1 MSAKGTSARSRRLRT
16 RRAVAAML
24 PNLLTLGNAACGF
37 GAIVHVG
44 GIALPPPAVPPAPP
58 PDPIHAILT
67 HPNVW
72 TACTL
77 IFIAMVFDVLDG
89 RVARL
94 TRQTSDLGAQ
104 LDSLADAITFGVAPA
119 FLVWKVMWLVPAGP
133 PVHVGSRLTWALS
146 LLYMGCA
153 VLRLARFNVETAPDD
168 RHDMFR
174 GLPTPGAAGVVA
186 SLFLLFHEA
195 AGTLRDWNLLPVLVW
210 LLPALVPALGLL
222 MVSSFPYLHLLTWVF
237 RGKKPF
243 TSLVGLVFAILIA
256 VQEPTL
262 ALAAGFVSY
271 AATGPLTA
279 AWRWLRARR
288 APASAVGPAPGP
300 APVPQV

>member
-1 MSAKGTSARSRRLRT
+1 MRAKSRRLPRGT

-44 GIALPPPAVPPAPP
+44 GIALPAPSAAP
-58 PDPIHAILT
+58 TAAPDPVHAILT

-77 IFIAMVFDVLDG
+77 IFLAMVFDVLDG

-133 PVHVGSRLTWALS
+133 PVHIPSRFTWAFS
-146 LLYMGCA
+146 FWYMACA
-153 VLRLARFNVETAPDD
+153 VLRLARFNVETASDD

-195 AGTLRDWNLLPVLVW
+195 AGTLRDWNLLPLLVW
-210 LLPALVPALGLL
+210 VLPALVPALGLL
-222 MVSSFPYLHLLTWVF
+222 MVSSFPYVHFLTWIF

-262 ALAAGFVSY
+262 ALAAGFVGY
-271 AATGPLTA
+271 AATGPVAA
-279 AWRWLRARR
+279 AWRRLRARR
-288 APASAVGPAPGP
+288 ASVPATGAAPGP
-300 APVPQV
+300 ALGPQV